1 METLTHTFAIK
12 VLLILQA
19 EKKRMTIRE
28 IAEKMGESHGS
39 VVHARTPLLE
49 SNLIEVRQMKDA
61 PYSEEIVLTPVGRTV
76 ATKLKEI
83 EEMIGWIGKGG
94 VS

>member
-12 VLLILQA
+12 VLIILLA

-28 IAEKMGESHGS
+28 VAEKLGESHGTI
-39 VVHARTPLLE
+39 VHAIDALLK
-49 SNLIEVRQMKDA
+49 SDLIESRQRKDA
-61 PYSEEIVLTPVGRTV
+61 PYEGEVVLTPVGRTV

-83 EEMIGWIGKGG
+83 EEIIGWIGKSGI
-94 VS
+94 S